1 MLTST
6 TPGIGAPFANAVPN
20 VPWALSPQGVP
31 QGFGFQ
37 PPYLQP
43 ISSQLL
49 AGYGGQPIGA
59 YGAAVPTPLLQ
70 LQQLLQLIP
79 QQLQQIQLLQ
89 QQQLI
94 QLQQLLQQ
102 VPLQLQQLA
111 QTVFQ
116 NPWQPLAQTASGA
129 VGLGVVPPI
138 FAGPLTGHV
147 M

>member
-31 QGFGFQ
+31 QGLGFQ

-43 ISSQLL
+43 IASQLL
-49 AGYGGQPIGA
+49 TGYGGQPISA

-111 QTVFQ
+111 QIVFQ
-116 NPWQPLAQTASGA
+116 HQWPPSTSGA

-138 FAGPLTGHV
+138 FAGPLTSHV